1 MPFFNCH
8 YIKPIFNFDGLI
20 QFLMLSS
27 PWSQHYRRAIH
38 RSSLFSVKVCLA
50 AFHCRFHLQ
59 GWDPWCL
66 FFFGALRG
74 KQQEVVEWNWMRKW
88 AVGQFHLRCTGG
100 LEWTRNKSGHLTN
113 TRRGFDQH
121 KMWSLYKT
129 GNYMSTYWWENP
141 DKGWLW
147 SMIFPWNVAG
157 APVEPAPTT
166 NEELTHG
173 TKPAPSFTHWR
184 DYHWWLDLLL
194 YPMSL
199 IFIGPVCQS
208 PSMNFCPV
216 QLAIWG
222 NLGTPRH
229 ERHPQSD
236 GRFPLFSQAFSPD
249 VPLDWATR
257 VQS

>member
-1 MPFFNCH
+1 
-8 YIKPIFNFDGLI
+8 
-20 QFLMLSS
+20 
-27 PWSQHYRRAIH
+27 
-38 RSSLFSVKVCLA
+38 
-50 AFHCRFHLQ
+50 
-59 GWDPWCL
+59 
-66 FFFGALRG
+66 
-74 KQQEVVEWNWMRKW
+74 MRKW

-236 GRFPLFSQAFSPD
+236 GRFPLVFPGFQPRCSVGLGHTGPVLD
-249 VPLDWATR
+249 V
-257 VQS
+257 